1 MRGFIARRDLIVAA
15 AALGLVAF
23 YTAAAGGGFP
33 LDDSWIHQV
42 YGRSFGTLGEWSFI
56 PGQPSAAS
64 TSPLYTVLLA
74 IGYRLGLPYGWYTHM
89 LGALALAGCGLLAG
103 RLALYAGPHHPGR
116 ALFVALM
123 VVLTWH
129 HLWAAAAGMELIVLM
144 MLTLWLFL
152 RVAAEAQAERFSARR
167 AGIFGVSVG
176 LAALTRPE
184 GMLLGALCGAALLL
198 IRPRGWLDIVRFGVI
213 ALLACGVVMAPYLAY
228 NVQLTGG
235 LLPDTGEAKF
245 RAARLLYEQPLTTR
259 ISRALSALLAGG
271 QAVWLLGIVPF
282 VAFALA
288 DRRRVV
294 LLLPLVSSAAHIL
307 LYAAQLPETYQ
318 HGRYFMPALSGLVFC
333 GAYGA
338 AQWLAWGRDKLAHR
352 VASRVLV
359 GVGVATTLA
368 YALVLGLRAYTN
380 DVAVIDTEMVRSA
393 LWIRDNVPQDT
404 LLAVHDIGAVG
415 YFSQRP
421 ALLDVA
427 GLITPEIVPL
437 LGQPEAMW
445 QFLQARGAGYIVG
458 FPPQIPGGRTDDP
471 RLCLVYTT
479 GSQPAVAQGYANMSV
494 YRIAWDHNCPA
505 QGA

>member
-1 MRGFIARRDLIVAA
+1 MRRYIAGHDLIIAA
-15 AALGLVAF
+15 AALGLVAL

-74 IGYRLGLPYGWYTHM
+74 AGYRLGLPYVWYTHT
-89 LGALALAGCGLLAG
+89 LGALALAGCGLLAR
-103 RLALYAGPHHPGR
+103 RLALYAAPQHAGR

-123 VVLTWH
+123 VVFTWH
-129 HLWAAAAGMELIVLM
+129 HVWAAAAGMELIILM
-144 MLTLWLFL
+144 LLTLWLFL
-152 RVAAEAQAERFSARR
+152 RVAVEAEAERFSARR
-167 AGIFGVSVG
+167 ALIFGVSVG

-184 GMLLGALCGAALLL
+184 GMLLGALCGGALLL
-198 IRPRGWLDIVRFGVI
+198 IRPRGWLDVVRFGTI
-213 ALLACGVVMAPYLAY
+213 AALACGAALAPYLVY

-245 RAARLLYEQPLTTR
+245 RAARLLYELPLATR
-259 ISRALSALLAGG
+259 IWRALSALMAGG
-271 QAVWLLGIVPF
+271 QAVWLVGIVSY

-288 DRRRVV
+288 DRRRVT
-294 LLLPLVSSAAHIL
+294 LLLPLAWAAAHIL
-307 LYAAQLPETYQ
+307 LYAVQLPETYQ
-318 HGRYFMPALSGLVFC
+318 HGRYFMPALPALVFC

-338 AQWLAWGRDKLAHR
+338 AQWLHWGRARLLHR
-352 VASRVLV
+352 VGSRVLA

-368 YALVLGLRAYTN
+368 YALALGLRAYNN
-380 DVAVIDTEMVRSA
+380 DVAVIDTEMVKSA
-393 LWIRDNVPQDT
+393 VWIRDNVPQDA
-404 LLAVHDIGAVG
+404 LLAAHDIGAVG

-445 QFLQARGAGYIVG
+445 QFLQARGAAYIVG

-494 YRIAWDHNCPA
+494 YRIAWDENCATP
-505 QGA
+505 